1 MYLLFL
7 SMPDLHRKN
16 FIAQDGERFTL
27 LVNED
32 GIPDFWTTLYMTTKV
47 RSQTQATQR
56 AHLNNLVHIN
66 IWEQI
71 VGERLSDKIIR
82 AFNGHTKILNDD
94 LFTTNEIH
102 QIGYHCKLTSKAA
115 RRNLKAS
122 SKKTRNDN
130 LIKFISPVSKIPDP
144 IVGVE
149 QQIGRIHEFAE
160 YFEFLAINILKSK
173 PSFSAYLDQISRI
186 KSNILKQKSK
196 GRSSRNK
203 VTDPD
208 RKAPPAEVFD
218 EVMRIVDLE
227 NPMNPFTSAVRTRN
241 YLLFRVLY
249 ETGMRTGEILQLK
262 ITDIDFSDS
271 AIQIRR
277 RHNDPED
284 TKRRFEP
291 NAKTEER
298 DIPISRKLSN
308 ELRNYILYERREIP
322 NTKSHSFLF
331 VSDKGKSKGDPLSL
345 IQFSKMVE
353 KVAVSEKLADFIKKN
368 GFSTSITLTKH
379 SFRHNF
385 NNRFSKIIDTNNALA
400 VEEGR
405 LNDVISEK
413 KEIEQRMYLNGHRS
427 ADSATV
433 YNLRHTKEQAEKL
446 LKNEQNRIDEH
457 LRIGEV

>member
-1 MYLLFL
+1 MSNLR
-7 SMPDLHRKN
+7 RKN
-16 FIAQDGERFTL
+16 FIAEGGERFTL

-47 RSQTQATQR
+47 RYQTQATQR

-66 IWEQI
+66 IWEQM
-71 VGERLSDKIIR
+71 VGERLSDRIICSNHRLDEELFKI
-82 AFNGHTKILNDD
+82 
-94 LFTTNEIH
+94 NEIH
-102 QIGYHCKLTSKAA
+102 QIGHHCRLQSKAA
-115 RRNLKAS
+115 RRNLSALL
-122 SKKTRNDN
+122 KKKRNDN
-130 LIKFISPVSKIPDP
+130 LIKFIAPIAKAPDP
-144 IVGVE
+144 IVKKE
-149 QQIGRIHEFAE
+149 QQIDRIREFAE
-160 YFEFLAINILKSK
+160 YFEFLAINILRYK
-173 PSFSAYLDQISRI
+173 PSFSSYLDQISKV
-186 KSNILKQKSK
+186 KSNILSQKSK

-203 VTDPD
+203 ASDPD
-208 RKAPPAEVFD
+208 RKAPPPEVF
-218 EVMRIVDLE
+218 EEIMRIIDCD
-227 NPMNPFTSAVRTRN
+227 NPTNPFTFAVRTRN

-262 ITDIDFSDS
+262 ITDVDFADS
-271 AIQIRR
+271 VIQVRR

-298 DIPISRKLSN
+298 DIPISRKLSS
-308 ELRNYILYERREIP
+308 ELRNYVLYERREIP

-331 VSDKGKSKGDPLSL
+331 VSNKGKSKGDPLSL
-345 IQFSKMVE
+345 IQFSKLVE
-353 KVAVSEKLADFIKKN
+353 KVAISEKLADFIKKN
-368 GFSTSITLTKH
+368 GFSTSCTLTKH

-385 NNRFSKIIDTNNALA
+385 NNRISNIIDSNNALA

-427 ADSATV
+427 ANSASV

-446 LKNEQNRIDEH
+446 MKNEQNRIDEH
-457 LRIGEV
+457 LNIGKLE

>member
-1 MYLLFL
+1 
-7 SMPDLHRKN
+7 MPDLHRKN

-71 VGERLSDKIIR
+71 IGERLSDKIIR
-82 AFNGHTKILNDD
+82 IINDHTKILNDD

-102 QIGYHCKLTSKAA
+102 QIGHHCKLTSKAA

-122 SKKTRNDN
+122 AKVVRNDN
-130 LIKFISPVSKIPDP
+130 LIKFISPVNKIPDL

-149 QQIGRIHEFAE
+149 QQRGRINEFAE
-160 YFEFLAINILKSK
+160 YFEFLAINILRFKSA
-173 PSFSAYLDQISRI
+173 FSGYLDQISRI
-186 KSNILKQKSK
+186 KSCILNQKSK
-196 GRSSRNK
+196 GRSSRSK
-203 VTDPD
+203 VNDPD
-208 RKAPPAEVFD
+208 RKAPPSEVFD
-218 EVMRIVDLE
+218 EIMKMV
-227 NPMNPFTSAVRTRN
+227 NPDNPLNPFTFSVKNRN
-241 YLLFRVLY
+241 YLLFQVLY

-262 ITDIDFSDS
+262 IEDIEFSDLK
-271 AIQIRR
+271 IQVRR

-308 ELRNYILYERREIP
+308 ELRHYIFYERSKIA
-322 NTKSHSFLF
+322 NAKLHNFLF
-331 VSDKGKSKGDPLSL
+331 VSSKGKSKGDPLSL

-353 KVAVSEKLADFIKKN
+353 KVAISEKLADFIKKN
-368 GFSTSITLTKH
+368 GFSTSRNITKH

-385 NNRFSKIIDTNNALA
+385 NNRFSKIIDKNNAVA
-400 VEEGR
+400 VKEGR

-427 ADSATV
+427 ATSALV

-446 LKNEQNRIDEH
+446 LKNEQNRIDQH
-457 LRIGEV
+457 LDIGDF

>member
-1 MYLLFL
+1 M
-7 SMPDLHRKN
+7 K
-16 FIAQDGERFTL
+16 
-27 LVNED
+27 
-32 GIPDFWTTLYMTTKV
+32 
-47 RSQTQATQR
+47 
-56 AHLNNLVHIN
+56 
-66 IWEQI
+66 
-71 VGERLSDKIIR
+71 
-82 AFNGHTKILNDD
+82 
-94 LFTTNEIH
+94 
-102 QIGYHCKLTSKAA
+102 
-115 RRNLKAS
+115 
-122 SKKTRNDN
+122 
-130 LIKFISPVSKIPDP
+130 
-144 IVGVE
+144 
-149 QQIGRIHEFAE
+149 
-160 YFEFLAINILKSK
+160 
-173 PSFSAYLDQISRI
+173 
-186 KSNILKQKSK
+186 
-196 GRSSRNK
+196 
-203 VTDPD
+203 
-208 RKAPPAEVFD
+208 
-218 EVMRIVDLE
+218 IVDLE

-249 ETGMRTGEILQLK
+249 ETGMRSGEILQLK
-262 ITDIDFSDS
+262 ITDIDFSDP
-271 AIQIRR
+271 AIQVRR

-298 DIPISRKLSN
+298 DIPISHKLSN

-331 VSDKGKSKGDPLSL
+331 VSNKGKSKGDPLSL

-353 KVAVSEKLADFIKKN
+353 KVAVSEQLANFLKKN
-368 GFSTSITLTKH
+368 NFSTSTSITKH

-427 ADSATV
+427 ATSATV

-457 LRIGEV
+457 LNIGEFE